1 MNQNQY
7 TTFLISH
14 KWYWPPPAITGAAA
28 GQNKSHLNP
37 RDPPKPEAPEQS
49 TPQTTRREVDI
60 GEIQIQGCESQ
71 RRSEGRV
78 SETEMKMKKR

>member
-1 MNQNQY
+1 MVLATARHNR
-7 TTFLISH
+7 
-14 KWYWPPPAITGAAA
+14 AAA

-49 TPQTTRREVDI
+49 TPQTTRRESEVDI